1 MIEFL
6 EQTPQQEAEAVVRT
20 ESSEHEQA
28 RKPGDAVFLV
38 SAEWFTAWCNYT
50 GYAYDPFSRKLAPAI
65 GQDQPGPRPG
75 PIDNTNLV
83 DGGDRPGELDAE
95 ELAAAAPLRAGLVER
110 ADFWAL
116 HEATWNFLKDKW
128 VLGVSN
134 CGAASAVCAWER
146 KWPGRPLGL
155 LLKPPPSGC

>member
-1 MIEFL
+1 MHLGGEFYNLESLAGCGCAMPIEFL

-38 SAEWFTAWCNYT
+38 SAEWFTAWCHYT
-50 GYAYDPFSRKLAPAI
+50 GYAYDPVSRKLAPSI

-75 PIDNTNLV
+75 PIDNSNLV
-83 DGGDRPGELDAE
+83 DVDAGPGDLDAE
-95 ELAAAAPLRAGLVER
+95 ELAAAVPLRAGLVER
-110 ADFWAL
+110 SDFWAL

-128 VLGVSN
+128 VPSVVEGGVAL
-134 CGAASAVCAWER
+134 CLE
-146 KWPGRPLGL
+146 
-155 LLKPPPSGC
+155 